1 MTVWYTGL
9 GTSLVGLKSF
19 KIHVIFGVRF
29 ERRKIDLKK
38 QTYKKNETCKLYS
51 RESFEYLRQ
60 MSSKST
66 YRATA
71 FQSWC
76 IFETHCR
83 TYGSTVW
90 SGFEPWR
97 MYCVHWNTR
106 NARLARKSR
115 ALSSPATGRSWKPV
129 RPGKHK
135 HYPMYF
141 FLDLHV
147 YCQVAFYI
155 MGWVRNSG
163 TSQKDRGSLY
173 SLWRC
178 FQKAY
183 VTTQS
188 QLSTTWSY
196 IRSQR
201 QKLYYENAVLWC
213 SFFTD
218 NSISYLLWNSVLC
231 YFIKT

>member
-1 MTVWYTGL
+1 VRRYVTVWYTGS
-9 GTSLVGLKSF
+9 GTSLVGLKNSRYF
-19 KIHVIFGVRF
+19 WCPVWKT
-29 ERRKIDLKK
+29 KNWLKK

-51 RESFEYLRQ
+51 RESFEYLCQ

-135 HYPMYF
+135 RYPMYF

-147 YCQVAFYI
+147 QYTARLHFTLWVGCGTLGRPRKIEVPYTPYDGVFSSAFNREI
-155 MGWVRNSG
+155 
-163 TSQKDRGSLY
+163 
-173 SLWRC
+173 
-178 FQKAY
+178 
-183 VTTQS
+183 
-188 QLSTTWSY
+188 
-196 IRSQR
+196 
-201 QKLYYENAVLWC
+201 
-213 SFFTD
+213 
-218 NSISYLLWNSVLC
+218 
-231 YFIKT
+231 FINRLIEQNVD